1 MFRPIVWKF
10 MSLVVDWSVRAEP
23 LALSK
28 LSHMTNTNAASI
40 KQMYRAG
47 DLGPA
52 PDVAADVA
60 QIPLYHAV
68 AFFLVREAGKAGVP
82 LQHLLDVLPAIAGAA
97 YVQYLLTEIRAGH
110 CVQRGGTPAL
120 NPQLWAL
127 LHRPEANKDLEQKL
141 PGGAVETRRFACFNG
156 SGTVLCD
163 DLAELETT
171 EAMAVIDAWSIPKL
185 MKQSMPGTFLYTH
198 IA

>member
-1 MFRPIVWKF
+1 
-10 MSLVVDWSVRAEP
+10 MSLVADWSVRAEP

-28 LSHMTNTNAASI
+28 LSHMTNSNAVYI

-47 DLGPA
+47 DLGPP

-68 AFFLVREAGKAGVP
+68 AFFLIHEAGKMGVP
-82 LQHLLDVLPAIAGAA
+82 LQRLLDVLPAIAGAG
-97 YVQYLLTEIRAGH
+97 YVKLLLMEIRSGH

-127 LHRPEANKDLEQKL
+127 LHSPEAGEELEQKL
-141 PGGAVETRRFACFNG
+141 PGGPVRTRRYACFTD
-156 SGTVLCD
+156 SRTVLCD
-163 DLAELETT
+163 DLAELAASE
-171 EAMAVIDAWSIPKL
+171 EGVVIDAWSIAKL